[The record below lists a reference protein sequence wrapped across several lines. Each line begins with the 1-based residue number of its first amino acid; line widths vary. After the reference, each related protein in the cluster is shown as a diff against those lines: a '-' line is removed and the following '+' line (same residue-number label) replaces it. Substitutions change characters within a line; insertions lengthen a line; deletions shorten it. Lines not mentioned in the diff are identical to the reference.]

1 MQATQYLLDTTNRS
15 VIERIWEYCQNSGQE
30 IPMYRSR
37 VGFGRVAWVVEPTER
52 QATLFLIAFGQ
63 WAVSIRQ

>member
-1 MQATQYLLDTTNRS
+1 
-15 VIERIWEYCQNSGQE
+15 
-30 IPMYRSR
+30 MYRSR